1 MPSPIH
7 KRARKLEIVPVAH
20 HISREEII
28 PTLNPN
34 HHSRLRDPKALPSP
48 TTLAHRLA
56 QLPSNSSP
64 LSRRPSAAGPEED
77 TPGVT
82 DDGSETPSSLLDDEN
97 PWEWGT
103 VQRNQKERNESSATT
118 IDTPNSSHQ
127 RNNQDDDSSALQ
139 DAVRGL
145 FWLWRTRQRPD
156 LGRGEE
162 STEELDRA
170 DFLHLVGRAI
180 ATPK

>member
-1 MPSPIH
+1 M
-7 KRARKLEIVPVAH
+7 
-20 HISREEII
+20 SREEII
-28 PTLNPN
+28 TTLNPN
-34 HHSRLRDPKALPSP
+34 IHSRLRDPKAPPSP

-56 QLPSNSSP
+56 QLPPRPSNSSSP
-64 LSRRPSAAGPEED
+64 LLRRPSAAGPEED

-103 VQRNQKERNESSATT
+103 VKRNQKERNESSATT
-118 IDTPNSSHQ
+118 IDKPNSLRQ
-127 RNNQDDDSSALQ
+127 KTNQDDDGRALQ

-156 LGRGEE
+156 SGKGEE

-180 ATPK
+180 TMPK

>member
-1 MPSPIH
+1 M
-7 KRARKLEIVPVAH
+7 PVAH

-34 HHSRLRDPKALPSP
+34 IHSRLRDPKAPPSP
-48 TTLAHRLA
+48 TTLAYRLA
-56 QLPSNSSP
+56 QLPPQPSNSSS
-64 LSRRPSAAGPEED
+64 LLRRPSAVGPEED

-82 DDGSETPSSLLDDEN
+82 DDGSETLSSLLDDET

-103 VQRNQKERNESSATT
+103 VQRNQKERNESSTTT
-118 IDTPNSSHQ
+118 IDTANSSRQ
-127 RNNQDDDSSALQ
+127 TINENDDSRALQ

-145 FWLWRTRQRPD
+145 FWLWRTRQRPG
-156 LGRGEE
+156 LGKGEE
-162 STEELDRA
+162 LTEELDRA

>member
-1 MPSPIH
+1 
-7 KRARKLEIVPVAH
+7 VPVAH

-34 HHSRLRDPKALPSP
+34 LPSRLRDPKAPPSP

-56 QLPSNSSP
+56 QLPLRPSNSSP
-64 LSRRPSAAGPEED
+64 LSRRPSAAGPEDEED
-77 TPGVT
+77 IPGVT

-118 IDTPNSSHQ
+118 TDSPNSSRQ
-127 RNNQDDDSSALQ
+127 RNFQDDDSRAFH

-145 FWLWRTRQRPD
+145 FRLWRTRQRPD
-156 LGRGEE
+156 LGKGEE

-170 DFLHLVGRAI
+170 DFLHLVGKAI
-180 ATPK
+180 AMPK

>member
-1 MPSPIH
+1 
-7 KRARKLEIVPVAH
+7 VPVAH

-28 PTLNPN
+28 PTLIPN
-34 HHSRLRDPKALPSP
+34 LQSRLRDPKAPPSP

-56 QLPSNSSP
+56 QLSPRPSNTSP
-64 LSRRPSAAGPEED
+64 LSRHFSAAGPEED
-77 TPGVT
+77 NPGVT
-82 DDGSETPSSLLDDEN
+82 DDGSETPSSLLDDET

-103 VQRNQKERNESSATT
+103 IQRNRKERNESSATT
-118 IDTPNSSHQ
+118 TDTASLSRQIIN
-127 RNNQDDDSSALQ
+127 RDDDSRALQ

-145 FWLWRTRQRPD
+145 FWLWKTRQRPD
-156 LGRGEE
+156 SGEGE
-162 STEELDRA
+162 KSTEELDRA

>member
-1 MPSPIH
+1 
-7 KRARKLEIVPVAH
+7 VPVAH

-28 PTLNPN
+28 PNLNPN
-34 HHSRLRDPKALPSP
+34 LHSRLRDPKAPPSP

-56 QLPSNSSP
+56 QLPPRPLNSLSSP
-64 LSRRPSAAGPEED
+64 LSRRPSAVGPEED

-82 DDGSETPSSLLDDEN
+82 NDGSEAPSSLLDDEN

-103 VQRNQKERNESSATT
+103 DQRTQNERNEASATT
-118 IDTPNSSHQ
+118 ADTPNSSRQ
-127 RNNQDDDSSALQ
+127 TINKDDDGRALQ

-156 LGRGEE
+156 LGKGEE

>member
-1 MPSPIH
+1 M
-7 KRARKLEIVPVAH
+7 PVAH

-34 HHSRLRDPKALPSP
+34 LHSRLRDPKAPPSP

-56 QLPSNSSP
+56 QLSPRPSNSSP

-77 TPGVT
+77 STSVT
-82 DDGSETPSSLLDDEN
+82 DDGSETPPSLLDDEN

-103 VQRNQKERNESSATT
+103 AQRNRKEPNESSATT
-118 IDTPNSSHQ
+118 TDTPSSSRQ
-127 RNNQDDDSSALQ
+127 RINQDEDNRALQ
-139 DAVRGL
+139 DAIRGL
-145 FWLWRTRQRPD
+145 FWLWKTRQRPD
-156 LGRGEE
+156 LGEGEK

-170 DFLHLVGRAI
+170 EFLHLVGRAI